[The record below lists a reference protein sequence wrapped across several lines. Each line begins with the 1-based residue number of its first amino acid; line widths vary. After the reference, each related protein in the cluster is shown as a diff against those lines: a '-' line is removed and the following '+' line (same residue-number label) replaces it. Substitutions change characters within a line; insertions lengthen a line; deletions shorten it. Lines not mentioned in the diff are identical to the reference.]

1 MTAASGNGNDLD
13 AVLGL
18 AQAAI
23 GRARAGAGPQF
34 LELHTYRWR
43 EHCGPNF
50 DDKLGYRSDAE
61 VSAGLADCPIL
72 AHAHQLA
79 AAQAGF
85 LAIRTRQE
93 ADIRAEIEEAF
104 DYALASP
111 ASGAEQAGEMVYA

>member
-1 MTAASGNGNDLD
+1 
-13 AVLGL
+13 
-18 AQAAI
+18 
-23 GRARAGAGPQF
+23 
-34 LELHTYRWR
+34 LHTYRWR

-79 AAQAGF
+79 TAQAGF